1 MTASRRPS
9 EYAVLGA
16 EHRVREEQL
25 VSTAEACS
33 CKEFA
38 TNRSP
43 ERIFVHGSRGLPGV
57 EFWTVSESTRRWS
70 MHHDTFTAALLLGPT
85 LQVKWHSRGC
95 ARAAGA
101 GSIQLMEPGEV
112 HRTIQVSEP
121 ANWFVIYW
129 TPAALERAA
138 LELGMLGAPHFR
150 CPQID
155 APAVSRALLKLQS
168 SLQMGSASDVE
179 AAYVDS
185 MRRLLE
191 IAMMPPTCPATSPFH
206 HPRMR
211 RALEF
216 IHESF
221 AEPIP
226 LDFLASRASLS
237 KYYFARSF
245 RAMTGFAPHQY
256 QTLLRLQAARRSLEL
271 GATVEAAASDFG
283 FSDAPHL
290 TRMFGSW
297 LGVPPAAWA
306 RGGQASEGPP
316 NLQLGP
322 AFGRPSISS
331 AALGKSKDPTPM
343 QTAASDA

>member
-1 MTASRRPS
+1 
-9 EYAVLGA
+9 
-16 EHRVREEQL
+16 
-25 VSTAEACS
+25 VSTAEAFS
-33 CKEFA
+33 CREFA

-43 ERIFVHGSRGLPGV
+43 ERIFVHRSKRLAGV

-85 LQVKWHSRGC
+85 LQAKWHSRGC

-112 HRTIQVSEP
+112 HRTTQVSEP
-121 ANWFVIYW
+121 ANLFVVYW
-129 TPAALERAA
+129 SRAALERTA
-138 LELGMLGAPHFR
+138 LELGMVGAPRFR

-155 APAVSRALLKLQS
+155 DPAITRALLRLQS
-168 SLQMGSASDVE
+168 SFQTGSAGDLE
-179 AAYVDS
+179 CAYVDAT
-185 MRRLLE
+185 RRLLE
-191 IAMMPPTCPATSPFH
+191 IAMMPPTCPATSTFH

-221 AEPIP
+221 VEPIP
-226 LDFLASRASLS
+226 LDLLASRAGLS

-245 RAMTGFAPHQY
+245 RAMTGLAPHQY
-256 QTLLRLQAARRSLEL
+256 QTLLRLQAARRLLEL
-271 GATVEAAASDFG
+271 GASVEAAASDFG

-297 LGVPPAAWA
+297 LGVTPAAWA
-306 RGGQASEGPP
+306 RGGQVNVGPP
-316 NLQLGP
+316 SLQLGP
-322 AFGRPSISS
+322 LFGGPCVSNATLGRGKDSS
-331 AALGKSKDPTPM
+331 VMQAA
-343 QTAASDA
+343 AADA